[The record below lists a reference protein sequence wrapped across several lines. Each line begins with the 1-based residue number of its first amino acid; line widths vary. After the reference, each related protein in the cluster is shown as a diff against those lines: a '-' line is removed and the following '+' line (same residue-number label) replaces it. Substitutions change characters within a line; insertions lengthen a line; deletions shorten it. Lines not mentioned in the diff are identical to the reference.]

1 MPKQVVL
8 LSGPVASGKTTLV
21 QALVEKYGFHPFKT
35 RQLIQAVKNVKSER
49 RALQR
54 AGDVLDRQT
63 DGKVDS
69 RRHCKGDPEPAAA
82 NATFIGTPT
91 RGAIGEVTNTVLPG
105 GVQVNFAAE
114 ERRRA
119 DGRPVQ
125 DVGIVPEVWAPPT
138 ISGIREGRD
147 EVLEKA
153 IEFLKTFDAVA
164 KQ

>member
-21 QALVEKYGFHPFKT
+21 QALVEKYAFHPFKT

-63 DGKVDS
+63 DGKVD
-69 RRHCKGDPEPAAA
+69 
-82 NATFIGTPT
+82 IGTPT

-153 IEFLKTFDAVA
+153 IEFLKTSDAVA

>member
-21 QALVEKYGFHPFKT
+21 QALVEKYAFHPFKT

-82 NATFIGTPT
+82 NATVIGTPP
-91 RGAIGEVTNTVLPG
+91 RSAIGDRTNTGLPG
-105 GVQVNFAAE
+105 GAPAKFP
-114 ERRRA
+114 
-119 DGRPVQ
+119 DGP
-125 DVGIVPEVWAPPT
+125 
-138 ISGIREGRD
+138 SG
-147 EVLEKA
+147 
-153 IEFLKTFDAVA
+153 
-164 KQ
+164 